1 MSSPRESPG
10 GNVSGIAS
18 AIIDGQAGVSLG
30 NATVLGSASAQ
41 GAGVGQNA
49 NALASLEID
58 AATGNIVTKSLTVDA
73 EAHALGTAGVHSGAA
88 RGLLNIDAAGGAVAV
103 GGPLAV
109 TGNIVAKGKSGGNIS
124 GIGSA
129 VVDGQKGVSLG
140 NATVLGSAAAQGTG
154 LGQNA
159 NALASLKIAAA
170 TGSIV
175 TKSLTVDGEAD
186 LLGTAG
192 VHTGAA
198 RGLLNVNAANG
209 AVTIGGPLAV
219 TGDVASKGKFG
230 GNLTGIGSAVVDGQK
245 GVSLGNATVLGSAAA
260 QGTGIGQ
267 NANALASLKI
277 DAETGNITAKSLTVN
292 ADADL
297 HGTAGVHTGVARAG
311 LNVNAANGA
320 VTIGGPLLV
329 TGDVVS
335 AGKFGGNA
343 SGIGSAII
351 HGGDGVTLGNA
362 TVLGSASAVGGGLGQ
377 NANALASLKIKAET
391 GNITAKSLT
400 VVADAID
407 LGSGGQGVV
416 TAKALSS
423 LDAVTGNVTITGDKT
438 LALAQAPHA
447 ISHATAS
454 ADIVL
459 HAGHDLAVTGGG
471 LLAQAEAL
479 ASFAQ
484 APDKAEAL
492 IDVTAGSDIFLGGNV
507 TALAV
512 AIGSHSGQSATANIF
527 VHAGTGGFG
536 HLALIGN
543 LSAIAS
549 ADPVNDH
556 ALASVTL
563 IANQM
568 LIIGANPIASAV
580 AGGKSAFRKA
590 HRTTGSRRNGA
601 SGTTAVAR
609 INITTDPGGL
619 IVIDNSSTGVIPS
632 FSNPNADALQ
642 AMPIYDQ
649 TFPSGSLMAIP
660 LSVDGKPCGALGG
673 PGAAKGNAAC
683 HQAPINISNVVDGP

>member
-1 MSSPRESPG
+1 
-10 GNVSGIAS
+10 V
-18 AIIDGQAGVSLG
+18 
-30 NATVLGSASAQ
+30 
-41 GAGVGQNA
+41 
-49 NALASLEID
+49 
-58 AATGNIVTKSLTVDA
+58 
-73 EAHALGTAGVHSGAA
+73 
-88 RGLLNIDAAGGAVAV
+88 
-103 GGPLAV
+103 
-109 TGNIVAKGKSGGNIS
+109 
-124 GIGSA
+124 
-129 VVDGQKGVSLG
+129 
-140 NATVLGSAAAQGTG
+140 
-154 LGQNA
+154 
-159 NALASLKIAAA
+159 
-170 TGSIV
+170 
-175 TKSLTVDGEAD
+175 
-186 LLGTAG
+186 
-192 VHTGAA
+192 A
-198 RGLLNVNAANG
+198 RGLLNVNAA
-209 AVTIGGPLAV
+209 
-219 TGDVASKGKFG
+219 D
-230 GNLTGIGSAVVDGQK
+230 
-245 GVSLGNATVLGSAAA
+245 
-260 QGTGIGQ
+260 
-267 NANALASLKI
+267 
-277 DAETGNITAKSLTVN
+277 
-292 ADADL
+292 
-297 HGTAGVHTGVARAG
+297 
-311 LNVNAANGA
+311 GA

-343 SGIGSAII
+343 SGIGSAVI

-391 GNITAKSLT
+391 GNITGKTLT
-400 VVADAID
+400 VVANAID

-454 ADIVL
+454 ADIIL

-492 IDVTAGSDIFLGGNV
+492 IGVTAGSDIFLGGNV

-619 IVIDNSSTGVIPS
+619 IVINDSSTGVIPS

-683 HQAPINISNVVDGP
+683 HQAPINISNVVEGP